1 MADIDFN
8 SYSAVIDFKRQNITS
23 DSDVYLKSIPA
34 L

>member
-1 MADIDFN
+1 MVDIDFN
-8 SYSAVIDFKRQNITS
+8 SYSAVIELKRQNLTS